1 FFWPLMVGA
10 RLVMAKPEGHKDPD
24 YLSRAIEQYGVTT
37 LHFVP
42 SMLQSFLAD
51 GQAATRCGQVVRVMC
66 SGEALP
72 AALVAEFYRRL
83 PQADRVSVPIGR
95 PIANTRIYLL
105 DERGQP
111 VPLGAVGE
119 LYIGGV
125 QVARGYLNRPEL
137 TAERFLSDPFAPGGR
152 MYRTGDVARYLANG
166 DIEYLGRNDQQVKIR
181 GFRIECGEI
190 EA

>member
-1 FFWPLMVGA
+1 MVGA

-72 AALVAEFYRRL
+72 AALVAEFTAGCRR
-83 PQADRVSVPIGR
+83 RNCITCMGR
-95 PIANTRIYLL
+95 RRRRWT
-105 DERGQP
+105 
-111 VPLGAVGE
+111 
-119 LYIGGV
+119 
-125 QVARGYLNRPEL
+125 
-137 TAERFLSDPFAPGGR
+137 
-152 MYRTGDVARYLANG
+152 
-166 DIEYLGRNDQQVKIR
+166 
-181 GFRIECGEI
+181 
-190 EA
+190 